1 MIKKLKASL
10 ADFREKHKNERFF
23 KAKILI
29 AVLVI
34 AIFAVRAFDIGSS
47 RETETETAAET
58 ENSEETE
65 EEEPVTI
72 EKILYDNK
80 AHIIIFVGLTAALAV
95 VKLNQ
100 KHKIK
105 ESK

>member
-10 ADFREKHKNERFF
+10 ADFWGKHKNERFF

-34 AIFAVRAFDIGSS
+34 AIFAVRAFDIGNS

-58 ENSEETE
+58 EGSEET

-95 VKLNQ
+95 VKLKQ